1 MRICFGM
8 KGNEMLKMLMT
19 TVAIAAIAANVGC
32 RVTKPSGLYEAVS
45 EFTIDMRR
53 TCASNGQ
60 DGASA
65 NDGQRF
71 AELFNTRIHEWRSEK
86 VVWLI
91 LQQFR
96 MSHPELTVADDE
108 LVETLS
114 GSELKLQGDSRVVS
128 IVVRARNPVVAAAL
142 ANAYAAAIEKYTE
155 EQSRARCDMAVAGL
169 HANVEKKRR
178 EVDRLSLQ
186 LLNFRTDNKL
196 DTLRESRDIIRQGL
210 EKATADILALE
221 SQEVQLDKRRDDRSA
236 EDTLKLES
244 IREQLKE
251 FRKKQSDLRSEFAS
265 VEQRIILAESGIA
278 QLEAEL
284 GVAQHVLESLILE
297 ENKVRIQGEGNNE
310 IIRVGRPAVVP
321 NARKST
327 GK

>member
-221 SQEVQLDKRRDDRSA
+221 SQEVQLDKRRDGRSA

>member
-1 MRICFGM
+1 MI
-8 KGNEMLKMLMT
+8 KLIKM
-19 TVAIAAIAANVGC
+19 TVAIAAIAAIAAC
-32 RVTKPSGLYEAVS
+32 TTEEIKPNGRYEATS
-45 EFTIDMRR
+45 EFTIDMRHDS
-53 TCASNGQ
+53 TLQTQ
-60 DGASA
+60 DGVSA
-65 NDGQRF
+65 NAGREY

-108 LVETLS
+108 LVETLAD
-114 GSELKLQGDSRVVS
+114 SELKLQGDSRVVS

-155 EQSRARCDMAVAGL
+155 DQNRAMCDKAVAGV

-178 EVDRLSLQ
+178 ECDQLAKRLLD
-186 LLNFRTDNKL
+186 FRTANKL
-196 DTLRESRDIIRQGL
+196 DSLRESRDVIRQGL
-210 EKATADILALE
+210 NKTTADILALE

-236 EDTLKLES
+236 EDSLKLES

-278 QLEAEL
+278 QLEAEF
-284 GVAQHVLESLILE
+284 GIAQRVLESLILE
-297 ENKVRIQGEGNNE
+297 ENKMMIQGEGNNE

-321 NARKST
+321 AERK
-327 GK
+327 

>member
-1 MRICFGM
+1 MKMRTRFVTI
-8 KGNEMLKMLMT
+8 LA
-19 TVAIAAIAANVGC
+19 VIAAIAANVGC
-32 RVTKPSGLYEAVS
+32 RETKPSGLYEAVS

-108 LVETLS
+108 LVETLAD
-114 GSELKLQGDSRVVS
+114 SELKLQGDSRVVS

-155 EQSRARCDMAVAGL
+155 DQNRAMCDKAVAGV

-178 EVDRLSLQ
+178 ECDQLAKRLLD
-186 LLNFRTDNKL
+186 FRTANKL
-196 DTLRESRDIIRQGL
+196 DSLRESRDVIRQGL
-210 EKATADILALE
+210 NKTTADILALE
-221 SQEVQLDKRRDDRSA
+221 SQEVQLDKSEKRDDRSA

-244 IREQLKE
+244 LREQLKE

-278 QLEAEL
+278 QLEAEF
-284 GVAQHVLESLILE
+284 GIAQRVLESLILE
-297 ENKVRIQGEGNNE
+297 ENKMIIQGEGNNE

-321 NARKST
+321 NARKNT

>member
-1 MRICFGM
+1 M

-91 LQQFR
+91 IQQFR

-169 HANVEKKRR
+169 HANVEKERR

-221 SQEVQLDKRRDDRSA
+221 SQEVQLDKSANQHGHPADDS
-236 EDTLKLES
+236 LKLES
-244 IREQLKE
+244 VRGQLKVL
-251 FRKKQSDLRSEFAS
+251 RKKQSDLRNEFAS
-265 VEQRIILAESGIA
+265 VKQRIILAELEIA
-278 QLEAEL
+278 KLEAEL

>member
-1 MRICFGM
+1 MKMRTRFVTI
-8 KGNEMLKMLMT
+8 LA
-19 TVAIAAIAANVGC
+19 VIAAIAAIGGC
-32 RVTKPSGLYEAVS
+32 SEETKPSGLYEAVC

-53 TCASNGQ
+53 TCTSNSQ

-65 NDGQRF
+65 NDGREI
-71 AELFNTRIHEWRSEK
+71 AELFNTRISEWRSEK

-91 LQQFR
+91 LRQFR

-108 LVETLS
+108 LVETLAD
-114 GSELKLQGDSRVVS
+114 SELKLQGDSRVVS
-128 IVVRARNPVVAAAL
+128 ILVRARNPIVAAAL

-155 EQSRARCDMAVAGL
+155 DQNRARCEKAVAGL

-178 EVDRLSLQ
+178 ECDQLAKRLLD
-186 LLNFRTDNKL
+186 FRAANKL

-210 EKATADILALE
+210 NKTTADILALE
-221 SQEVQLDKRRDDRSA
+221 SQEVQLDKSEKRNDRSA
-236 EDTLKLES
+236 EDSIKLES

-251 FRKKQSDLRSEFAS
+251 FRKKQSNLRSEFAS

-278 QLEAEL
+278 QFEAEF
-284 GVAQHVLESLILE
+284 GIAQRVLENLILE
-297 ENKVRIQGEGNNE
+297 ENKMIIQGEGNNE
-310 IIRVGRPAVVP
+310 IICIARPAVVP

>member
-32 RVTKPSGLYEAVS
+32 RVTKPSGLYEAVC

-53 TCASNGQ
+53 TCVSNGQ

-114 GSELKLQGDSRVVS
+114 GSELKLQGFSQSLFRLFFELSNHYQKTAKAHFVPS
-128 IVVRARNPVVAAAL
+128 AF
-142 ANAYAAAIEKYTE
+142 
-155 EQSRARCDMAVAGL
+155 EQFC
-169 HANVEKKRR
+169 HFVE
-178 EVDRLSLQ
+178 
-186 LLNFRTDNKL
+186 F
-196 DTLRESRDIIRQGL
+196 
-210 EKATADILALE
+210 
-221 SQEVQLDKRRDDRSA
+221 
-236 EDTLKLES
+236 
-244 IREQLKE
+244 
-251 FRKKQSDLRSEFAS
+251 
-265 VEQRIILAESGIA
+265 
-278 QLEAEL
+278 
-284 GVAQHVLESLILE
+284 
-297 ENKVRIQGEGNNE
+297 
-310 IIRVGRPAVVP
+310 
-321 NARKST
+321 
-327 GK
+327 

>member
-1 MRICFGM
+1 
-8 KGNEMLKMLMT
+8 MLKMLLT
-19 TVAIAAIAANVGC
+19 TVAIAATAAIVGC
-32 RVTKPSGLYEAVS
+32 SEETKPSGLYEAVC

-65 NDGQRF
+65 NDGQSF

-114 GSELKLQGDSRVVS
+114 DSELKLQGDSRVVS

-155 EQSRARCDMAVAGL
+155 DQNRAMCDKAVAGV

-178 EVDRLSLQ
+178 ECDQLAKRLLD
-186 LLNFRTDNKL
+186 FRTANKL
-196 DTLRESRDIIRQGL
+196 DSLRESRDVIRQGL
-210 EKATADILALE
+210 NKTTADILALE
-221 SQEVQLDKRRDDRSA
+221 SQEVQLDKSEKRDDRSA

-278 QLEAEL
+278 QLEAEF
-284 GVAQHVLESLILE
+284 GIAQRVLESLILE
-297 ENKVRIQGEGNNE
+297 ENKMIIQGEGNNE

-321 NARKST
+321 AERK
-327 GK
+327 

>member
-32 RVTKPSGLYEAVS
+32 RETKPSGLYEAVS

-53 TCASNGQ
+53 ICVSNGQ

-91 LQQFR
+91 IQQFR

-108 LVETLS
+108 LVETLAD
-114 GSELKLQGDSRVVS
+114 SELKLQGDSRVVS

-155 EQSRARCDMAVAGL
+155 DQNRAMCDKAVAGV

-178 EVDRLSLQ
+178 ECEQLAKRLLD
-186 LLNFRTDNKL
+186 FRTANKL
-196 DTLRESRDIIRQGL
+196 DSLRESRDMIRQGL
-210 EKATADILALE
+210 NKTTADILALE
-221 SQEVQLDKRRDDRSA
+221 LQEVQLDKRRDGRSA

-278 QLEAEL
+278 QLEAEF
-284 GVAQHVLESLILE
+284 GIAQRVLESLILE
-297 ENKVRIQGEGNNE
+297 ENKMIIQGEGNNE